1 MSTSDILGSHISA
14 PVARERLQVLLAHER
29 NSTRNSDLVAILRK
43 EILSAISKH
52 ISIGPDKVQVK
63 MQRHDHTSV
72 LKIDCEIESPPTMPV
87 IGHDVNETS
96 HPDDVSRDSPQLSP
110 GRAAANPL
118 DQTHPTPT
126 NMERGRNFRL
136 SWHLAAGSII
146 VMAGLA
152 WRVAIMPYSSNK
164 AAISPN
170 EETRLPISGENQLD
184 TGPTQAKAS
193 EQAPRIVSVPQREIS
208 PGGGGEMS
216 IGLREAAPTR
226 PAREMSLEPGVGPGI
241 MAPSQKVGGAPDDFT
256 RVKLPNG
263 DEMSVQRSGVETKL
277 FQFLEQASNKRGE
290 FELIGI
296 SFDAASATLS
306 PSSSEQ
312 VQNVAKILNAYLNTR
327 IDINAYFDNVGHRS
341 SGLRLSR
348 KRAHSV
354 LRELARSGV
363 EKSRMAV
370 QVNGGKR
377 VTSSAGSEEGKGRD
391 QRISFT
397 VTRR

>member
-1 MSTSDILGSHISA
+1 MSGT
-14 PVARERLQVLLAHER
+14 R
-29 NSTRNSDLVAILRK
+29 TRNSDLVAVLRK

-72 LKIDCEIESPPTMPV
+72 LKIDCEIESPPTMPA
-87 IGHDVNETS
+87 IGHDVNQTD
-96 HPDDVSRDSPQLSP
+96 HPDDVPRDSPQLSP

-118 DQTHPTPT
+118 DQTLPTPT
-126 NMERGRNFRL
+126 SMERGRNFRL
-136 SWHLAAGSII
+136 SWLLAAVAII

-152 WRVAIMPYSSNK
+152 WWVAIMPHSSNK

-193 EQAPRIVSVPQREIS
+193 EQAPRILSAPQRAIS

-226 PAREMSLEPGVGPGI
+226 PAQEMSLEPGVGPGI

-277 FQFLEQASNKRGE
+277 FRFLEQASNKRGE

-296 SFDAASATLS
+296 SFDAASETLS
-306 PSSSEQ
+306 RSSSEQ
-312 VQNVAKILNAYLNTR
+312 VENVAKILNAYPNTKIVIR
-327 IDINAYFDNVGHRS
+327 AYFDNAGHKT
-341 SGLRLSR
+341 SGLRLSQ
-348 KRAHSV
+348 KRARSV
-354 LRELARSGV
+354 LRELTRSGV
-363 EKSRMAV
+363 VKSRMVV
-370 QVNGGKR
+370 QVNGSNR
-377 VTSSAGSEEGKGRD
+377 VTGSISSEGEIGAD
-391 QRISFT
+391 QRILLT
-397 VTRR
+397 VMRK